1 MTISHLGNLEQAE
14 VVLYLPTP
22 PILPTVDPLN
32 LPELI
37 NLNGNHWRKI
47 LTIYAKLC
55 CTEGRWQDYRDQEL
69 LRDNEAISFGNQLIN
84 NQKPHCCH
92 IIAGKASWNRLGINP
107 AHLDDIDS
115 DGIAKIGTHKK
126 GQLILTPYPDYRQ
139 FPNALIEQVK
149 PLLQA

>member
-14 VVLYLPTP
+14 TILYLPAP
-22 PILPTVDPLN
+22 PILPTGDTLN

-37 NLNGNHWRKI
+37 KINGNHWRKI

-55 CTEGRWQDYRDQEL
+55 CTKGRWQDYRDQKL
-69 LRDNEAISFGNQLIN
+69 LHNVDAISFANQLID
-84 NQKPHCCH
+84 NQNPRCSH
-92 IIAGKASWNRLGINP
+92 IVAGKASWARLGIEP
-107 AHLDDIDS
+107 SQLDDIDAE
-115 DGIAKIGTHKK
+115 GMAKSCAYKK

-149 PLLQA
+149 HVLQG